1 MKLKTPVNKAIL
13 KHHFTYNLWKYILL
27 LILSIF
33 LVDIVY
39 STTAY
44 RSPEDK
50 RIDIYIQ
57 GAIAN
62 QNDIDELFEQ
72 MRTDLLPEVEII
84 RSAFLLSGS
93 QDDMYAAQQLT
104 TYLAVG
110 EGDLYLLQ
118 AEDFKRYAAQGVFI
132 DLSQA
137 IKDGDLNVEGID
149 LSGGYVTIQE
159 YDVEKDMMIS
169 GGEKRLYGIPAS
181 SLDGLLTE
189 FGIINKDLYI
199 SMTVFNGNDDN
210 VLRFL
215 NELIKRTREVTLD
228 SQQISEGMNP

>member
-1 MKLKTPVNKAIL
+1 MKLRIPINKITL

-27 LILSIF
+27 VIVSIF
-33 LVDIVY
+33 FVDIVY

-57 GAIAN
+57 GAISN
-62 QNDIDELFEQ
+62 QSDIDDLFEE
-72 MRTDLLPEVEII
+72 MRIDFLPEVEVI

-110 EGDLYLLQ
+110 EGDLYLLE

-137 IKDGDLNVEGID
+137 IEDGILNTKGID
-149 LSGGYVTIQE
+149 LSSGYVAIQE
-159 YDVEKDMMIS
+159 YDMEKDRVVI
-169 GGEKRLYGIPAS
+169 GGEKRLYGIPAA
-181 SLDGLLTE
+181 SLDGLLSE
-189 FGIINKDLYI
+189 FGIFNQDLFI
-199 SMTVFNGNDDN
+199 AMTVFNGNDEN
-210 VLRFL
+210 VLRFF
-215 NELIKRTREVTLD
+215 NELINRTHRE
-228 SQQISEGMNP
+228 SSENQLVVEGLKP

>member
-1 MKLKTPVNKAIL
+1 VILKTPINKAIL
-13 KHHFTYNLWKYILL
+13 KHHFAYNLWKYILL
-27 LILSIF
+27 VILSIF
-33 LVDIVY
+33 LVDILY

-137 IKDGDLNVEGID
+137 INDGALKVEGID
-149 LSGGYVTIQE
+149 LSSGYVAVQD
-159 YDVEKDMMIS
+159 YDVEKDIMVS
-169 GGEKRLYGIPAS
+169 GGAKRLYGIPAS
-181 SLDGLLTE
+181 SLDGLLSE
-189 FGIINKDLYI
+189 FGIINQDLYI
-199 SMTVFNGNDDN
+199 SVTVFNGNDDN

-215 NELIKRTREVTLD
+215 NELINLTREQTPEN
-228 SQQISEGMNP
+228 QEIGEGKNP

>member
-137 IKDGDLNVEGID
+137 VKDGDLHVEGID
-149 LSGGYVTIQE
+149 LSGGFVTIQE

>member
-118 AEDFKRYAAQGVFI
+118 AEDFKRYAAQSVFI